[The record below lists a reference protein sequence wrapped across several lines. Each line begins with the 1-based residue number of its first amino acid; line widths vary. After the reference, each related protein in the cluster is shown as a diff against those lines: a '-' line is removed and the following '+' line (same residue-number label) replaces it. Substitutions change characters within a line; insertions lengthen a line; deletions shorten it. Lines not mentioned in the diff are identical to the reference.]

1 MNPQADPGGRLCVR
15 NLSKRY
21 GAVEAAS
28 GVSFEVDPGEIFG
41 LLGPNGA
48 GQTTVLECILGLRR
62 PDSGEV
68 LIGGSDRRAGVGA
81 LMQSG
86 GLQDKVT
93 PREALGLFAS
103 FYPDAAAPADLIE
116 RFGIG
121 EKADEPFDSLSAGQR
136 QRLFLAIAFVNNP
149 SLLILDEPTAGL
161 DANARRSLSSLVA
174 GLRES
179 GRAVILST
187 HDMEEAERLCDRIA
201 IIDHGRIVASGSP
214 AVLVAAS
221 RAPSRVDVRTERPL
235 SEALARAI
243 PGVTG
248 FGVAGNACWV
258 ETRDAGGVVTALV
271 RGLGAEGNAL
281 LEIRV
286 RRPSLEDVFVEV
298 TGRRWSEEGEG
309 TGP

>member
-1 MNPQADPGGRLCVR
+1 MNPIADTGGRLCVR

-21 GAVEAAS
+21 GRTEAAS
-28 GVSFEVDPGEIFG
+28 GVSFEVAPGEIFG

-48 GQTTVLECILGLRR
+48 GKTTVLECILGLRR

-68 LIGGSDRRAGVGA
+68 LIGGADGRSGVGA
-81 LMQSG
+81 LIQSG
-86 GLQDKVT
+86 GLQDKIT

-103 FYPDAAAPADLIE
+103 FYPAAADPSDLIE

-149 SLLILDEPTAGL
+149 RLLVLDEPTAGL

-174 GLRES
+174 GLREA

-187 HDMEEAERLCDRIA
+187 HDLEEAERLCDRIA
-201 IIDHGRIVASGSP
+201 IIDRGRIVASGSP
-214 AVLVAAS
+214 AALVAAS
-221 RAPSRVDVRTERPL
+221 GGPSRVDVRTERPL
-235 SEALARAI
+235 PEPVARAL
-243 PGVTG
+243 PGVCG
-248 FGVAGNACWV
+248 FGAEGTACWV
-258 ETRDAGGVVTALV
+258 ETRDAGGFVTELV
-271 RGLGAEGNAL
+271 RALGAEGNAL

-298 TGRRWSEEGEG
+298 TGRRWSGEGEEGG
-309 TGP
+309 R